1 MAGLRSLYHDSLY
14 DPGLVPS
21 YWEDSLGERPVIGRQ
36 LEASAHCDVAIIGG
50 GYTGLSAALHLARD
64 FGMDVRLLE
73 AGPLGWGAS
82 GRNGGFN
89 CLPATKMTTEQMI
102 RRYGLEDTQAFWRA
116 QIEGVDLV
124 EELADSEGFEID
136 RQGDGNLE
144 VAHRP
149 GMLAELRDSAKALT
163 RLFGI
168 DTRVFSPEEFAETGF
183 QSTEQ
188 FGALHMKAGYGLNPL
203 KLSLGLA
210 GAAERHGA
218 ALHPGSEV
226 TSWRKEGGL
235 HVLETARGTLRAKK
249 VLMATNGFTRE
260 GLHDAF
266 DDRLLPVQS
275 NIITTRPLTAEE
287 LAAHNWQVEEPVC
300 NTRNMLFY
308 FRLLK
313 DRRLLFGARGDW
325 TGRPEDGL
333 KMKAWMTRRLGEV
346 FPHWR
351 DVEIS
356 HYWRGL
362 VCMSL
367 KLAPSLGVDRT
378 DGSLFYSY
386 GYHAN
391 GVNTAPWSGRALAR
405 MIAGEDGAAQAIPRV
420 MRGQPKKFPMA
431 NFRVWYLRAAALWY
445 RWQDDRTLLPGG

>member
-14 DPGLVPS
+14 EPETVPS
-21 YWEDSLGERPVIGRQ
+21 YWEQSMEARPDPGSR
-36 LEASAHCDVAIIGG
+36 LAEDASCDIAVIGG

-64 FGMDVRLLE
+64 YGMDVRVLE
-73 AGPLGWGAS
+73 AGPMGWGAS

-89 CLPATKMTTEQMI
+89 CLPATKMSTAQMI
-102 RRYGLEDTQAFWRA
+102 RKYGLAETQEFWRA
-116 QIEGVDLV
+116 QVEGAELIETLST
-124 EELADSEGFEID
+124 EEGFEID
-136 RQGDGNLE
+136 RQGNGNLE

-149 GMLAELRDSAKALT
+149 GLMDELRHGADEIT

-168 DTRVFSPEEFAETGF
+168 GTEVFSAEEFAEQGF

-188 FGALHMKAGYGLNPL
+188 FGVMLMKVGYGLNPL
-203 KLSLGLA
+203 KLALGLA
-210 GAAERHGA
+210 EAAARHSA
-218 ALHPGSEV
+218 VLHPHSELV
-226 TSWRKEGGL
+226 SWTREDGD
-235 HVLETARGTLRAKK
+235 HILETARGRLRAKR

-260 GLHDAF
+260 GMHSRFDA
-266 DDRLLPVQS
+266 RLLPVQS
-275 NIITTRPLTAEE
+275 NIITTRPLTADE

-325 TGRPEDGL
+325 TGRPEDGE
-333 KMKAWMTRRLGEV
+333 KMKAWMIRRLGEV

-362 VCMSL
+362 VCMSR
-367 KLAPSLGVDRT
+367 KLAPSLGQDR
-378 DGSLFYSY
+378 DDASLYYSY

-391 GVNTAPWSGRALAR
+391 GVNSAPWSGRAMAR
-405 MIAGEDGAAQAIPRV
+405 LIAGEAGAQAAIPAI
-420 MRGQPKKFPMA
+420 MRGQSPRFPLA
-431 NFRVWYLRAAALWY
+431 GLRVWYLRAAAAWY
-445 RWQDDRTLLPGG
+445 RWQDDRTLPFQN